1 MTRTLGITILLA
13 LLAACGSS
21 PRSNYYLLTAGVSE
35 APRGDSPSL
44 GIGPIAIPEY
54 LNRNG
59 MVYSR
64 EGNQLRV
71 SSTDRWAEPL
81 ESGIKRTLAVNLA
94 SQLDTQDIRY
104 YPWSTENAPDY
115 GVSVSLLQL
124 DANHQRALIAAEWRV
139 IQPATGNPIAR
150 RIVTLEQPLP
160 GGPLEVEQIAPA
172 YSQLL
177 AQLSRL
183 ISGAIEEHLGSGAET
198 RE

>member
-1 MTRTLGITILLA
+1 MTRTLGITILLV

-21 PRSNYYLLTAGVSE
+21 PRSNYYLLTTDVSE

-44 GIGPIAIPEY
+44 GIGPIAIPDY

-64 EGNQLRV
+64 EGNQLSV

-81 ESGIKRTLAVNLA
+81 DSGIKRTLAVNLA

-104 YPWSTENAPDY
+104 FPWDTDKAPDY
-115 GVSVSLLQL
+115 GVSVNLLQL
-124 DANHQRALIAAEWRV
+124 DANHQRALIAAEWKV
-139 IQPATGNPIAR
+139 FHPVSGKAVAR

-160 GGPLEVEQIAPA
+160 NGVLEVQQIAPA

-177 AQLSRL
+177 TQLSRL
-183 ISGAIEEHLGSGAET
+183 ISDAIEEDLTSTAKN
-198 RE
+198 